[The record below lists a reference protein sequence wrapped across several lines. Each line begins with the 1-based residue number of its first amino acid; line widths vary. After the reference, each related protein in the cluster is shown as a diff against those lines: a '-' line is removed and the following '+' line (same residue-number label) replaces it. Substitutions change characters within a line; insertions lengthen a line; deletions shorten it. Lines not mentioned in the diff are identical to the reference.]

1 MTTTPLPSHRCRQS
15 SAAKT
20 EAPDDED
27 ADDDGQ
33 GMIVIMV
40 DVVVVVPSAAVV
52 DGATDVVEEES
63 VGALALAGNTEVTP
77 TAKTVKRTV
86 ALRVITRAL
95 IFMMHILL
103 KRNR

>member
-1 MTTTPLPSHRCRQS
+1 VVVVAPSGDVVVVVP
-15 SAAKT
+15 SAAVVVVPS
-20 EAPDDED
+20 A
-27 ADDDGQ
+27 A
-33 GMIVIMV
+33 
-40 DVVVVVPSAAVV
+40 VVVVPSAAVV

-103 KRNR
+103 KRNRSEFG